1 MTMTDIQTGFQAGLD
16 TGLETRLETRL
27 ETDMPARSSLLSV
40 TGLTLTIGQG
50 GREIVRD
57 VSFDVAP
64 GEMVGIVGE
73 SGSGKTQAARAVMGL
88 TPPPLVRAAG
98 RIEFEGQDIAQLK
111 PAALRKLRG
120 ARVGMVFQEPMT
132 SLNPSMTIGRQL
144 DEGLALHRR
153 DLGVAGRRERILDML
168 ARVGLRDPRAALDAW
183 PHEFSG
189 GMRQRMMLASVMLL
203 APALLIADEPT
214 TALDAVV
221 QRDVLELMV
230 GLTREHG
237 TAVLMISHDL
247 PMVARYTDRV
257 VVMRQGE
264 VVERGATAE
273 LLARPQ
279 HPYTRKLLE
288 AMPRRLPAR
297 PVPRA
302 TPVVQ
307 VRDLVID
314 YPGHRRLFARSQA
327 KRALNG
333 LNLEVLPR
341 EVVAVVGGSGSGKT
355 TLGRAIAGLL
365 RPTAGQILFQGQP
378 VGRQDPGWY
387 DYRLNCQMVFQDP
400 YSSLDPRMTVGQ
412 LVGEGLRLLRDMS
425 AADKRR
431 RVAEVLGE
439 VGLGDEYAGRYP
451 HELSGGQRQRVAI
464 ARAVVRRPAFVI
476 ADEPVS
482 ALDVTVRAQVL
493 ELFADLQRRHGFCC
507 LFISHDL
514 GVVEQ
519 VADRVIVMQDGAI
532 VEQGARDQIFDVPA
546 NPYTRKLLSAIPALE
561 STASGG
567 VRLKWRFDEAAAV
580 TAGPTSAAVVAPA

>member
-1 MTMTDIQTGFQAGLD
+1 MSALVTVSNL
-16 TGLETRLETRL
+16 
-27 ETDMPARSSLLSV
+27 SLTV
-40 TGLTLTIGQG
+40 GRG
-50 GREIVRD
+50 GREIVSG
-57 VSFDVAP
+57 VSFEVAP

-73 SGSGKTQAARAVMGL
+73 SGSGKTQAARAIMGL
-88 TPPPLVRAAG
+88 TPPPLVVAG
-98 RIEFEGQDIAQLK
+98 GSIRFEGVEVTQAS

-120 ARVGMVFQEPMT
+120 AHIGMVFQEPMT
-132 SLNPSMTIGRQL
+132 SLNPSMPIGRQL
-144 DEGLALHRR
+144 DEGLKLHRR
-153 DLGVAGRRERILDML
+153 DLSTAQRRERVLEML
-168 ARVGLRDPRAALDAW
+168 RRVGIRDPKAAVEAW

-203 APALLIADEPT
+203 EPALLIADEPT

-230 GLTREHG
+230 DLTREHN

-247 PMVARYTDRV
+247 PMVARYTERM
-257 VVMRQGE
+257 VVMQHGKVLE
-264 VVERGATAE
+264 TGTTAGILERP
-273 LLARPQ
+273 R
-279 HPYTRKLLE
+279 HPYTRKLLD

-297 PVPRA
+297 PPIQEAPIVEVRNL
-302 TPVVQ
+302 VV
-307 VRDLVID
+307 D
-314 YPGHRRLFARSQA
+314 YAGHQRLFSRTGA

-333 LNLEVLPR
+333 IDLHVKPR

-365 RPTAGQILFQGQP
+365 APTSGQILFRDQP
-378 VGRQDPGWY
+378 VSRRSPAWR

-400 YSSLDPRMTVGQ
+400 YSSLDPRMTIGE
-412 LVGEGLRLLRDMS
+412 LVGEGLRMLVDMP

-431 RVAEVLGE
+431 RVDEVLAE
-439 VGLGDEYAGRYP
+439 VGLGSEYAKRFP

-464 ARAVVRRPAFVI
+464 ARAVVRRPSFVI

-493 ELFADLQRRHGFCC
+493 DLFADLQERHGFSC

-519 VADRVIVMQDGAI
+519 VADRVVVMRDGGI
-532 VEQGARDQIFDVPA
+532 VEQGTRDTVFDQPREE
-546 NPYTRKLLSAIPALE
+546 YTRSLLSAIPALE
-561 STASGG
+561 STETGG
-567 VRLKWRFDEAAAV
+567 VRLRWRLDQPEPTRA
-580 TAGPTSAAVVAPA
+580 TA

>member
-1 MTMTDIQTGFQAGLD
+1 MSALVTVSNL
-16 TGLETRLETRL
+16 
-27 ETDMPARSSLLSV
+27 SLTV
-40 TGLTLTIGQG
+40 GRG
-50 GREIVRD
+50 GREIVGG
-57 VSFDVAP
+57 VSFEVAP

-73 SGSGKTQAARAVMGL
+73 SGSGKTQAARAIMGL
-88 TPPPLVRAAG
+88 TPPPLVVAG
-98 RIEFEGQDIAQLK
+98 GSIRFEGVEVTQAS

-120 ARVGMVFQEPMT
+120 ARIGMVFQEPMT
-132 SLNPSMTIGRQL
+132 SLNPSMSIGRQL
-144 DEGLALHRR
+144 DEGLKLHRR
-153 DLGVAGRRERILDML
+153 DLSTVQRRERILEML
-168 ARVGLRDPRAALDAW
+168 RRVGIRDPKAAVEAW

-203 APALLIADEPT
+203 EPALLIADEPT

-230 GLTREHG
+230 DLTREHN

-247 PMVARYTDRV
+247 PMVARYTERM
-257 VVMRQGE
+257 VVMQHGKVLE
-264 VVERGATAE
+264 TGTTAGILE
-273 LLARPQ
+273 RPQ
-279 HPYTRKLLE
+279 HPYTRKLLD

-297 PVPRA
+297 PPIQEAPIVEVRNL
-302 TPVVQ
+302 VV
-307 VRDLVID
+307 D
-314 YPGHRRLFARSQA
+314 YAGHQRLFSRTGA

-333 LNLEVLPR
+333 IDLHVKPR

-365 RPTAGQILFQGQP
+365 SPTSGQILFRNQP
-378 VGRQDPGWY
+378 VSRRSPAWR

-400 YSSLDPRMTVGQ
+400 YSSLDPRMTIGE
-412 LVGEGLRLLRDMS
+412 LVGEGLRMLVDMP

-431 RVAEVLGE
+431 RVDEVLAE
-439 VGLGDEYAGRYP
+439 VGLGSEYAKRFP

-464 ARAVVRRPAFVI
+464 ARAVVRRPSFVI

-493 ELFADLQRRHGFCC
+493 DLFADLQERHGFSC

-519 VADRVIVMQDGAI
+519 VADRVVVMRDGGI
-532 VEQGARDQIFDVPA
+532 VEQGTRDTVFDQPREE
-546 NPYTRKLLSAIPALE
+546 YTRSLLSAIPALE
-561 STASGG
+561 STETGG
-567 VRLKWRFDEAAAV
+567 VRLRWRLDQQEPSRA
-580 TAGPTSAAVVAPA
+580 TA